1 MADNISTVIG
11 KDCVFSG
18 TAEVT
23 GSLRIDGTIKG
34 EVKSKETVVIGATG
48 TVEGDITAKHAVVAG
63 KIVGNILAA
72 DKIELQTKAILQ
84 GDLQTKSLVIEEG
97 AVFEGASRMK
107 DGAPQAAKERAKQ

>member
-23 GSLRIDGTIKG
+23 GSLRVDGSIKG
-34 EVKSKETVVIGATG
+34 EIKSKETVVIGSTG
-48 TVEGDITAKHAVVAG
+48 VVEGDITAKLAVISG
-63 KIVGNILAA
+63 RIVGNVHATE
-72 DKIELQTKAILQ
+72 KIELQNKAILQ

-107 DGAPQAAKERAKQ
+107 EGSPQQKKELSK